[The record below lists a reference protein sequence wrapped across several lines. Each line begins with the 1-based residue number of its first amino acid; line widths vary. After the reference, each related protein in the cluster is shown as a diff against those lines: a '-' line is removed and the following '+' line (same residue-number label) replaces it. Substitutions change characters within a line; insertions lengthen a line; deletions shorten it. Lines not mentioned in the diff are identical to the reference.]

1 MIQTKLNK
9 CKTCGEFYKK
19 YSSLDKYCTSCKLK
33 RTNTKYPSIWPA
45 KVIDEDSIL
54 KKSRATIFNEH
65 QEKRG
70 YVICWYCGCSGFDFE
85 LHHIIMRSEM
95 PKHKHLHNAKNL
107 IFLCE
112 QCHHDIH
119 QKHQDHRAYRIIER
133 RLWLLFPQVKMDH
146 FISIDKY
153 LDENSFE
160 YKAFVCKQLSTVKTL

>member
-70 YVICWYCGCSGFDFE
+70 YVICWYCGCSGFYFQ
-85 LHHIIMRSEM
+85 LHHIIYRSEQ
-95 PKHKHLHNAKNL
+95 PKHKNLHNVKNL

-112 QCHHDIH
+112 QCHKDIH
-119 QKHQDHRAYRIIER
+119 QKHQEHRAHRIIER
-133 RLWLLFPQVKMDH
+133 RLWLLFSQVKMDH

-153 LDENSFE
+153 LDENSFK
-160 YKAFVCKQLSTVKTL
+160 YKAFKCKQLLAREKI